1 MFPKTRF
8 QQQMRKLKLG
18 RVRLEMDPLQLMEV
32 EGPFNRLVSSPD
44 FTDGETEAR
53 GGKRDFPKI

>member
-1 MFPKTRF
+1 
-8 QQQMRKLKLG
+8 MRKLKLG